1 MNDDLFDSNK
11 PAKYMGADLE
21 YVFRQLCEAREII
34 ATMIFEYESRKGH
47 SYSTVMKGKELLRK
61 GVFSENLSN
70 SWVRKPLPLG
80 RG

>member
-34 ATMIFEYESRKGH
+34 ASIILEYEKQRKIN
-47 SYSTVMKGKELLRK
+47 YDTMQKAKELLRK
-61 GVFSENLSN
+61 GVFSDNL
-70 SWVRKPLPLG
+70 
-80 RG
+80 